1 MSNLSVSQIG
11 NDEYQVMFG
20 DVVLRTNMGGHHPV
34 VHRSS
39 LFLENLVSEL
49 TSRENL
55 SIVNGEV
62 VGPQGFDSY
71 SLYSLQKDWVEPA
84 QDNLT
89 TDFILEMIH
98 EPLLESS
105 ANRETWHVLPFKE
118 SVNSWLSRF
127 GVRLVDLDFV
137 DHARI
142 EGVPDDHFRLNGNM
156 GDDDQDAFVA
166 LTDALRRLYSS
177 FSVEQKSVATYLT
190 NISGHFMIYSLRLA
204 AGECSSEEYGMA
216 FAAATQF
223 GLDEDELEVQA
234 EHVAVLAQRALR
246 FLELS
251 TATS

>member
-1 MSNLSVSQIG
+1 LAKFGISWIG
-11 NDEYQVMFG
+11 NDQYEVTAG

-34 VHRSS
+34 VHRNP
-39 LFLENLVSEL
+39 LFLENLVDEL
-49 TSRENL
+49 ASRGKL
-55 SIVNGEV
+55 TIVNGEV

-105 ANRETWHVLPFKE
+105 ANPETWHVFPFKE
-118 SVNSWLSRF
+118 SVNAWLSGL

-137 DHARI
+137 DHERI

-177 FSVEQKSVATYLT
+177 FSAEQKSVATYLT

-216 FAAATQF
+216 FAAATSF
-223 GLDEDELEVQA
+223 GLEDDEVDVQA
-234 EHVAVLAQRALR
+234 EHVGVLAERALR